1 MRIRGCLWKYLATKF
16 SVNLKGRNEAIIE
29 NAITNPK
36 GFFYSYLRWK
46 WSFVSL
52 QAMNWRFN
60 CSLLQSHAGSFTEKK
75 KTLYNQWYFSFL
87 TFNSRAPNE
96 IIKHSRLRLS
106 VTVSQLNHC
115 LYNRELGT
123 LKLLG
128 IISTESQNINARFE
142 NIELVWDMV
151 LALKYNRT
159 WNEHSY
165 VSKFRRVK
173 TAKIAYYIKII
184 QPFTK
189 RKL

>member
-1 MRIRGCLWKYLATKF
+1 
-16 SVNLKGRNEAIIE
+16 
-29 NAITNPK
+29 
-36 GFFYSYLRWK
+36 
-46 WSFVSL
+46 
-52 QAMNWRFN
+52 MNWRFN
-60 CSLLQSHAGSFTEKK
+60 GSLLQSHAGSFTEKK

-87 TFNSRAPNE
+87 TFNSRAPSE
-96 IIKHSRLRLS
+96 IIKHFSRLRLS

-115 LYNRELGT
+115 LYNRELSM

-128 IISTESQNINARFE
+128 IISTESQHINARFE